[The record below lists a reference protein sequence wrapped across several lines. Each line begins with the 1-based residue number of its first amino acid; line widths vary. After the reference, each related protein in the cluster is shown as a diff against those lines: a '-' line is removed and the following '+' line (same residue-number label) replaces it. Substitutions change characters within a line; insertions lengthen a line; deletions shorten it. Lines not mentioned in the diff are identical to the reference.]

1 MSLTGE
7 VFPIFF
13 PIMASVFKRPGSEFY
28 FCSYR
33 ASDGR
38 WVKKTTKQTNRT
50 KAMEFALRM
59 AEAEKAG
66 LHATLTT
73 AHARKLFNEALER
86 VGDEPLAGFTVKGWI
101 TEWLEGKKASLTSST
116 AERYGKPLRDFIDHM
131 GARGDLPLSA
141 VNPKDIR
148 TFRDSQRKDGRAAAT
163 CNFSH
168 KALASVFEAARRQ
181 NLITANPCHAVDYL
195 PTHHEKVEKGTFS
208 PAEVSKLISACKR
221 SEKLKKADS
230 SADWQGVI
238 TLGFYTGMRLSDC
251 LSLTWGNVDLPG
263 RVITFIERKN
273 ARKGKR
279 LTIPM
284 HSEVE
289 EFLLNHPAGKRD
301 ADPVF
306 PSIQGLGTGGN
317 RGASR
322 TFASIMETAGLAKAT
337 LRQKAGEAGHAVSEH
352 TFHSLRHSLA
362 TALSKAGVMVE
373 ARNKITGHSDD
384 KIGQHYTHVDVEQ
397 LREAIDKMPSLP
409 RRAK

>member
-1 MSLTGE
+1 MTGE

-50 KAMEFALRM
+50 KALEFALRM

-131 GARGDLPLSA
+131 GARADLPLSA

-148 TFRDSQRKDGRAAAT
+148 TFRDSQRKAGRAAAT
-163 CNFSH
+163 CNFTH
-168 KALASVFEAARRQ
+168 KSLTSVFEAARRQ
-181 NLITANPCHAVDYL
+181 NLINANPCHAVDYL
-195 PTHHEKVEKGTFS
+195 PTHRERVEKGTFT
-208 PAEVSKLISACKR
+208 PADVSKLLEACR
-221 SEKLKKADS
+221 RNEKLKKADS
-230 SADWQGVI
+230 TADWQGVI
-238 TLGFYTGMRLSDC
+238 TLGFYTGMRLNDC
-251 LSLTWGNVDLPG
+251 LSLKWGNVDLPG
-263 RVITFIERKN
+263 KVITFTPQKT
-273 ARKGKR
+273 ASTGKK

-284 HSEVE
+284 HVEVE
-289 EFLLNHPAGKRD
+289 EFLLKHPAGKRD

-306 PSIQGLGTGGN
+306 PSVHKMSIGGN

-322 TFASIMETAGLAKAT
+322 TFSSIMETAGLASGT
-337 LRQKAGEAGHAVSEH
+337 LREKAGTAGHAVSSH
-352 TFHSLRHSLA
+352 THHSLRHSLA
-362 TALSKAGVMVE
+362 TALSRAGVMVE
-373 ARNKITGHSDD
+373 QRNKITGHSDD
-384 KIGQHYTHVDVEQ
+384 KMGQHYTHVQIEE
-397 LREAIDKMPSLP
+397 LRGAIDKMPPLP
-409 RRAK
+409 KRKAK